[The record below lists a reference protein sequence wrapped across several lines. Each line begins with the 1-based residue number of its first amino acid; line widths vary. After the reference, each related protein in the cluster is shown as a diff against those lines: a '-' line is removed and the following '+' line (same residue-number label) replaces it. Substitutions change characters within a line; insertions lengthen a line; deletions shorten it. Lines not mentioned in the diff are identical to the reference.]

1 LSSIIRDGACRGT
14 RRCTEI
20 LRMPAAVYTAPV
32 SVSRGVK
39 FVFGLLLVATTLSVG
54 AMTVMYLAVGRS
66 PSVASSSTLI
76 LRPSGDLP
84 ELVPELVLP
93 IADGQFLT
101 VRGYVDV
108 IRKAKHDRRVSR
120 LLVKPGALESPFWA
134 KAQEIRDAL
143 LDFRTSGKPV
153 YAFLEY
159 GGDREYYLAS
169 AADKIFLLPT
179 STLDLTGLASYE
191 VFLRGTFDWVG
202 TYPDFLHVGDFKTAV
217 NTYTEKTFTP
227 AHREMSESL
236 NTDQFDQ
243 LVRAIA
249 DGRRKSE
256 AEVRALI
263 DRGPFQPEEALREGL
278 VDDLAYEDELD
289 DVADLDFDAEM
300 DVEDYARVTWDALGI
315 SRRARIAVVNAVG
328 TIVSGESGYDPVNGA
343 VLGSDSL
350 VEQIREARDSGA
362 RAMVV
367 RIDSPGGSSV
377 ASDVIWRE
385 LMITK
390 DQGLPIIVSMS
401 DLAAS
406 GGYYIAAAGDV
417 IVAQPGTLTGSIG
430 VYTGKFVTAG
440 TLEKVGANIE
450 GVSRGKFAQMYSP
463 DRPFTDEE
471 RAKVLESM
479 QATYD
484 HFVERVAE
492 SRQMTP
498 EKVDQIGQG
507 RVWTGRQAREIGLVD
522 ELGGLMTAV
531 AAAKQRAKIPSDEEV
546 QLDVY
551 PRTRG
556 FYEVLSEQ
564 FQSPV
569 ERLRA
574 QTTAEALLSLLGP
587 RDRRSLAALLGPSR
601 LFRAGELLAHMPYV
615 FVR

>member
-1 LSSIIRDGACRGT
+1 
-14 RRCTEI
+14 
-20 LRMPAAVYTAPV
+20 V
-32 SVSRGVK
+32 SLSRGVK
-39 FVFGLLLVATTLSVG
+39 FVFGLLFVATLVSVA
-54 AMTVMYLAVGRS
+54 AMTVMSFAVGRS
-66 PSVASSSTLI
+66 PRVASSSTLI

-84 ELVPELVLP
+84 ELVPDVVLP
-93 IADGQFLT
+93 LSDGQVLT
-101 VRGYVDV
+101 VRGYVDL
-108 IRKAKHDRRVSR
+108 IRRARHDGRVSR
-120 LLVKPGALESPFWA
+120 LLIKPGGLSSPFWA
-134 KAQEIRDAL
+134 KTQEIRDAI

-153 YAFLEY
+153 YAFLEF
-159 GGDREYYLAS
+159 GGDKEYYLAS
-169 AADKIFLLPT
+169 AADKVFLLPT

-217 NTYTEKTFTP
+217 NTFTEKSFTP
-227 AHREMSESL
+227 AHREMSDAL
-236 NTDQFDQ
+236 NKDQYDQ
-243 LVRAIA
+243 LVRGIA
-249 DGRRKSE
+249 DARRKPE
-256 AEVRALI
+256 DEIRALI
-263 DRGPFQPEEALREGL
+263 DRGPFQPEDALRAGL
-278 VDDLAYEDELD
+278 VDELAYEDQLD
-289 DVADLDFDAEM
+289 DLSDLTTEAEIG
-300 DVEDYARVTWDALGI
+300 VEDYARVTWDALGV
-315 SRRARIAVVNAVG
+315 RRGARIAVVNAVG
-328 TIVSGESGYDPVNGA
+328 TIVSGDSGFDPVNGA

-362 RAMVV
+362 KAMIV

-385 LMITK
+385 LMISK
-390 DQGLPIIVSMS
+390 DEGMPIVVSMS

-450 GVSRGKFAQMYSP
+450 GVSRGAFAQMYSS
-463 DRPFTDEE
+463 DRPFTEEE

-498 EKVDQIGQG
+498 ERVDEIGQG

-531 AAAKQRAKIPSDEEV
+531 AAAKQRAGIPAEEEV
-546 QLDVY
+546 HLDIY

-556 FYEVLSEQ
+556 FFEVLSEQ
-564 FQSPV
+564 FASPV
-569 ERLRA
+569 QRVRA
-574 QTTAEALLSLLGP
+574 DAGAGALLSLLGP
-587 RDRRSLAALLGPSR
+587 RERQSLAGLLAPFR
-601 LFRAGELLAHMPYV
+601 LFRTGELLAHMPYV

>member
-1 LSSIIRDGACRGT
+1 
-14 RRCTEI
+14 
-20 LRMPAAVYTAPV
+20 
-32 SVSRGVK
+32 
-39 FVFGLLLVATTLSVG
+39 VFGLLVVATLISVG
-54 AMTVMYLAVGRS
+54 AMALMYVAVGRS
-66 PSVASSSTLI
+66 PVIDSASTLI

-84 ELVPELVLP
+84 ELVPEVVLP
-93 IADGQFLT
+93 IADGGWLT
-101 VRGYVDV
+101 VRGYVDL
-108 IRKAKHDRRVSR
+108 IRRAKHDNRVAR
-120 LLVKPGALESPFWA
+120 LLIRPGGLESPFWA
-134 KAQEIRDAL
+134 KVQEIREAL
-143 LDFRTSGKPV
+143 VDFRKTGKPV

-159 GGDREYYLAS
+159 GGGKEYFLAS
-169 AADKIFLLPT
+169 AADKVFLLPT

-217 NTYTEKTFTP
+217 NTFTEKTFTP

-236 NTDQFDQ
+236 NKDQFDQ

-249 DGRRKSE
+249 DGRRKPE
-256 AEVRALI
+256 NEIRTLI
-263 DRGPFQPEEALREGL
+263 DRGPFQPEEALRVGL

-289 DVADLDFDAEM
+289 DVADVNLDAEIE
-300 DVEDYARVTWDALGI
+300 VEEYSRVTWDALGI
-315 SRRARIAVVNAVG
+315 ARRARIAVVNAVG
-328 TIVSGESGYDPVNGA
+328 TIVSGDSGFDPVNGA

-350 VEQIREARDSGA
+350 VEHIREARDSGA
-362 RAMVV
+362 KALVV

-390 DQGLPIIVSMS
+390 DKGLPVVVSMS

-406 GGYYIAAAGDV
+406 GGYYMAAAGDV

-430 VYTGKFVTAG
+430 VYTGKFVTG
-440 TLEKVGANIE
+440 GSFEKLGANVE
-450 GVSRGKFAQMYSP
+450 TVKQGRFADMYSP
-463 DRPFTDEE
+463 DRPFTAEE

-484 HFVERVAE
+484 HFVERVAD
-492 SRQMTP
+492 SRHMPP
-498 EKVDQIGQG
+498 EQVDQVGQG

-531 AAAKQRAKIPSDEEV
+531 AAAKQRAKIPVEDEV

-551 PRTRG
+551 PRTRS
-556 FYEVLSEQ
+556 FYEVLSER
-564 FQSPV
+564 FGSPMG
-569 ERLRA
+569 ELRA
-574 QTTAEALLSLLGP
+574 RTTAETLMTLLGP
-587 RDRRSLAALLGPSR
+587 RDRQSLAAILAPSR

-615 FVR
+615 FLK